1 MLTLF
6 VQAFR
11 FAVEPY
17 FFKQAKQLNPQHSYA
32 YVMKYFVYAVT
43 LIYLGTM
50 AILPYIAPVFIQ
62 NPDYFADTRGMQ
74 IVPILLAANLFLGIY
89 YTLSVW
95 YKVSEQTK
103 IGSLPA
109 FAGAAIT
116 LILNLILIPKLGFV
130 GSAYTTLITYIVMV
144 LAGYLLSRKFYP
156 IPYNLKLI
164 LPVLLSCFFLGW
176 LINQMPSDLFGIFYR
191 SVLFFVFFGGLYLVE
206 KKSSVK
212 I

>member
-1 MLTLF
+1 
-6 VQAFR
+6 
-11 FAVEPY
+11 
-17 FFKQAKQLNPQHSYA
+17 
-32 YVMKYFVYAVT
+32 
-43 LIYLGTM
+43 M

-62 NPDYFADTRGMQ
+62 NPDYFADSRGMQ

-109 FAGAAIT
+109 FSGAAIT
-116 LILNLILIPKLGFV
+116 LILNLILIPKFGFV

-176 LINQMPSDLFGIFYR
+176 MIQQMPSDLFGVFYR
-191 SVLFFVFFGGLYLVE
+191 SVLFFVFFGGLYLAE